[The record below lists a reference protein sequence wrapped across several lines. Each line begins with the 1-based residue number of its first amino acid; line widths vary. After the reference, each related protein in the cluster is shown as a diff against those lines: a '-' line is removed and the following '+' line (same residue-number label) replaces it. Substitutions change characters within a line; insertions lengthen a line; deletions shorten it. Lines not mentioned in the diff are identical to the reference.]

1 MSFFGCDKNII
12 KRKRKNY
19 KRDENTYMLKK
30 VFLSLHLQYPA
41 FYPQFYSEMDKR
53 LLGVF
58 LIFELRPDS
67 ESL

>member
-1 MSFFGCDKNII
+1 MPTLEVILLALVYESTVAGTNSDMIWQEFSWPLGFDI
-12 KRKRKNY
+12 K
-19 KRDENTYMLKK
+19 
-30 VFLSLHLQYPA
+30 V
-41 FYPQFYSEMDKR
+41 YSEMDKR